1 VGLQGRDRA
10 IGRDS
15 GIIENPVA
23 AESIRRPSE
32 PPPADGEPTPSP
44 VDVLLIHGVTDDGSA
59 LQVVRQRQ
67 DRLEAGALR
76 PVQEGRPILG
86 ELVRVRPRSEFPLLC
101 DVEVML
107 PAARRAADVAKAPE
121 LESSRR
127 GPAQVATDRYRDNW
141 DVIWKRPSDDSG
153 MPN

>member
-1 VGLQGRDRA
+1 MA
-10 IGRDS
+10 T
-15 GIIENPVA
+15 
-23 AESIRRPSE
+23 ESVHRPSE
-32 PPPADGEPTPSP
+32 PPPADREPTPSP
-44 VDVLLIHGVTDDGSA
+44 VDVLLIHGVTEDGA
-59 LQVVRQRQ
+59 GLQVLRQRQ

-76 PVQEGRPILG
+76 PAQEGRPIVG

-107 PAARRAADVAKAPE
+107 PAARSATDVAKAPE
-121 LESSRR
+121 PESSRR

-141 DVIWKRPSDDSG
+141 DLIWKRPSDDSG